1 MTSGCGSTS
10 ARPDRPR
17 RRHSPDDLKAKA
29 LARCTGWQRL
39 PHLVQSFFR
48 DPNLRYITA

>member
-1 MTSGCGSTS
+1 MD
-10 ARPDRPR
+10 ARHDQ
-17 RRHSPDDLKAKA
+17 RHRTAKVEAA
-29 LARCTGWQRL
+29 LHRLQKL